1 MGEEGT
7 PDDLM
12 ARYQKPNLEDV
23 FLELCLR
30 DGDLETIKNREAR
43 SKRPNIFNKKRK
55 NDDSADRDSSP
66 QATKLA
72 ALENQSAQYNNCH
85 KTEPLL
91 ASSEK
96 DVPLNSVVIVP
107 SSPSSYST
115 SKTDSGHTNSS
126 HKLHSRKPSS

>member
-1 MGEEGT
+1 M
-7 PDDLM
+7 L
-12 ARYQKPNLEDV
+12 RYSILKLSLYLFQ
-23 FLELCLR
+23 
-30 DGDLETIKNREAR
+30 
-43 SKRPNIFNKKRK
+43 KKRK
-55 NDDSADRDSSP
+55 NNSSADRDSSP

-91 ASSEK
+91 ASSDK
-96 DVPLNSVVIVP
+96 DAPLNSVVIVP

-126 HKLHSRKPSS
+126 HKLHR